1 MPERTYTLEFTASEV
16 VGLEDRV
23 RNEHCGTPDQHVD
36 AYPLLMKLGSAF
48 LAMTT
53 DAAKLPGTINIAL
66 TVPELWLLR
75 GLTKV
80 DEKQSDDTMFGLK
93 LKRKLWAALQTVHG
107 VDEQIGLP
115 VGDVTPTLSKSD
127 VIEQMKKFPEDK
139 YDG

>member
-1 MPERTYTLEFTASEV
+1 
-16 VGLEDRV
+16 
-23 RNEHCGTPDQHVD
+23 
-36 AYPLLMKLGSAF
+36 
-48 LAMTT
+48 
-53 DAAKLPGTINIAL
+53 
-66 TVPELWLLR
+66 LWLLR